1 MIAPILR
8 ARQQVTNFM
17 HIRRQQ
23 ILREA
28 EGYLDLAMACS
39 DELPLSEPVR
49 NRLAQRALSALAQVE
64 RNRSN
69 KSHWNYL
76 QGQAL
81 RVMER
86 FPEAI
91 EYFES
96 AAELDSK
103 NVHIWLALGWC
114 HKRTGKLDMAI
125 QSLEEALA
133 FEPGEAIIY
142 YNLACYWS
150 LANNVKLA
158 LEYLSRAFSID
169 PDYRELIGGEHDFDP
184 IRADPRFQELTS
196 VIV

>member
-1 MIAPILR
+1 M
-8 ARQQVTNFM
+8 TSFM

-23 ILREA
+23 ALREA
-28 EGYLDLAMACS
+28 EGYIDLTMACA
-39 DELPLSEPVR
+39 DQHTLSEPVR
-49 NRLAQRALSALAQVE
+49 NRLAQRALCALSQFE
-64 RNRSN
+64 PCRSNRSHC
-69 KSHWNYL
+69 SYL
-76 QGQAL
+76 KGQAL

-96 AAELDSK
+96 AAELDGE
-103 NVHIWLALGWC
+103 NLHIWLALGWC
-114 HKRTGKLDMAI
+114 HKRVGKLDMAI

-150 LANNVKLA
+150 LANNAKLA
-158 LEYLSRAFSID
+158 IEYLSRAFSLD
-169 PDYRELIGGEHDFDP
+169 GDYRELIYGESDFDP
-184 IRADPRFQELTS
+184 IRSDPRFQELTS

>member
-1 MIAPILR
+1 
-8 ARQQVTNFM
+8 M
-17 HIRRQQ
+17 HVRRQQ
-23 ILREA
+23 ILRQA
-28 EGYLDLAMACS
+28 EGYLDLAMACA
-39 DELPLSEPVR
+39 DLLPLSPPVR
-49 NRLAQRALSALAQVE
+49 NRLAQRALSALAQVDHS
-64 RNRSN
+64 RAS
-69 KSHWNYL
+69 KSHCSYL

-96 AAELDSK
+96 AAEQDSE

-114 HKRTGKLDMAI
+114 HKRVGKLDMAI

-169 PDYRELIGGEHDFDP
+169 PDYRDLISGERDFDP
-184 IRADPRFQELTS
+184 IRSDPRFQELTS

>member
-1 MIAPILR
+1 VAS
-8 ARQQVTNFM
+8 FM

-28 EGYLDLAMACS
+28 EGYLDLAMACA
-39 DELPLSEPVR
+39 DLLPLSPPVR
-49 NRLAQRALSALAQVE
+49 NRLAQRALSALSLVDRRRA
-64 RNRSN
+64 N
-69 KSHWNYL
+69 KSHCSYL

-91 EYFES
+91 KYFES
-96 AAELDSK
+96 AAEQDSE

-114 HKRTGKLDMAI
+114 HKRVGKLDMAI

-169 PDYRELIGGEHDFDP
+169 PDYRDLIGGERDFDP
-184 IRADPRFQELTS
+184 IRSDPRFQELTS

>member
-1 MIAPILR
+1 M
-8 ARQQVTNFM
+8 TTYM
-17 HIRRQQ
+17 HIKRQQ

-28 EGYLDLAMACS
+28 EGYIDLAMACA
-39 DELPLSEPVR
+39 DQLPLSPRVR
-49 NRLAQRALSALAQVE
+49 NRLGQRALTALSQVK
-64 RNRSN
+64 RSRGN
-69 KSHWNYL
+69 KAHCSYL
-76 QGQAL
+76 KGQAL

-96 AAELDSK
+96 AAELDCE

-114 HKRTGKLDMAI
+114 HKRVGKLDLAI

-158 LEYLSRAFSID
+158 LEYLSRAFLID
-169 PDYRELIGGEHDFDP
+169 SDYRDLIYAEPDFDP
-184 IRADPRFQELTS
+184 IRSDPRFQELTS

>member
-1 MIAPILR
+1 M
-8 ARQQVTNFM
+8 TSYM
-17 HIRRQQ
+17 HIRREQ

-28 EGYLDLAMACS
+28 DGYLDLAMACA
-39 DELPLSEPVR
+39 DQLPLSASVR
-49 NRLAQRALSALAQVE
+49 NRLAQRALSALASVDTC
-64 RNRSN
+64 RSN
-69 KSHWNYL
+69 KSRCNYL
-76 QGQAL
+76 HGQAL

-96 AAELDSK
+96 AAELD
-103 NVHIWLALGWC
+103 NENLHIWLALGWC
-114 HKRTGKLDMAI
+114 HKRVGKLDMAI

-133 FEPGEAIIY
+133 FDPGEAILY

-169 PDYRELIGGEHDFDP
+169 SDYRDLIGGEHDFDP
-184 IRADPRFQELTS
+184 IRSDPRFQELTS

>member
-1 MIAPILR
+1 
-8 ARQQVTNFM
+8 M

-23 ILREA
+23 MLREA
-28 EGYLDLAMACS
+28 EGYLDLAMACA

-49 NRLAQRALSALAQVE
+49 NRLAQRALAALSQVE
-64 RNRSN
+64 RSRSN
-69 KSHWNYL
+69 KAHCSYL

-96 AAELDSK
+96 AAEVDSE

-150 LANNVKLA
+150 LANNAKLA
-158 LEYLSRAFSID
+158 LEYLSRALSID
-169 PDYRELIGGEHDFDP
+169 PDYRDLIGGEHDFDP

>member
-1 MIAPILR
+1 M
-8 ARQQVTNFM
+8 TNFM
-17 HIRRQQ
+17 HIKRQQ

-28 EGYLDLAMACS
+28 EGYLDLAMACADQLS
-39 DELPLSEPVR
+39 LSEPIR
-49 NRLAQRALSALAQVE
+49 NRLAQRALSALAQVD
-64 RNRSN
+64 RSRSS
-69 KSHWNYL
+69 KSYCSYL
-76 QGQAL
+76 KGQAL

-96 AAELDSK
+96 AAELDCE

-114 HKRTGKLDMAI
+114 HKRVGKLDMAI
-125 QSLEEALA
+125 QSLEEALV
-133 FEPGEAIIY
+133 FESGEAIIY

-158 LEYLSRAFSID
+158 LEYLGRAFSID
-169 PDYRELIGGEHDFDP
+169 PDYRDLIGDEHDFDP
-184 IRADPRFQELTS
+184 IRSDPRFQELTS

>member
-1 MIAPILR
+1 
-8 ARQQVTNFM
+8 M

-28 EGYLDLAMACS
+28 EGYLDLAMACA
-39 DELPLSEPVR
+39 DQLPLTEPVR

-64 RNRSN
+64 RSRSN
-69 KSHWNYL
+69 KSRCSYL
-76 QGQAL
+76 KGQAL

-86 FPEAI
+86 YPEAI

-96 AAELDSK
+96 ALELDHE
-103 NVHIWLALGWC
+103 NLHIWLALGWC
-114 HKRTGKLDMAI
+114 HKRVGKLDMAI

-133 FEPGEAIIY
+133 CEPGEAIIY
-142 YNLACYWS
+142 YNLACFWS

-158 LEYLSRAFSID
+158 LEYLSRAFSLD
-169 PDYRELIGGEHDFDP
+169 PEYRELIGGEHDFDP
-184 IRADPRFQELTS
+184 IRSDPRFQELTS